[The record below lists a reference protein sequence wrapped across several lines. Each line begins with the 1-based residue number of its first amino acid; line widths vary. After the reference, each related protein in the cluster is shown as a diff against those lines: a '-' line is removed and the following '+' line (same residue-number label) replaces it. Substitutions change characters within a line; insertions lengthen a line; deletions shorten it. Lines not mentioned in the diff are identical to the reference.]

1 MGISS
6 PPSGI
11 GDGLGVILAKVPA
24 TDPGVLRVTLRGD
37 TKVGT
42 ESRYLSN

>member
-11 GDGLGVILAKVPA
+11 GDGLGVILATVPVS
-24 TDPGVLRVTLRGD
+24 DPGVLRVNNNNNKTNVYTG
-37 TKVGT
+37 
-42 ESRYLSN
+42 

>member
-11 GDGLGVILAKVPA
+11 DNGLGVILATVLL
-24 TDPGVLRVTLRGD
+24 TDPRVLRVTLRGD
-37 TKVGT
+37 TKIGT
-42 ESRYLSN
+42 QRRYLSS